1 MKTALGRAVGLGDD
15 GGWAA
20 AVAVGADAG
29 ADVGADVCVGGVDG
43 VAGAG
48 IAAVSVGAGSGVVA
62 TLRKGTEGTAVVAG

>member
-1 MKTALGRAVGLGDD
+1 MKTALGRAVGLGGSD
-15 GGWAA
+15 GWAVV
-20 AVAVGADAG
+20 VAVG

-48 IAAVSVGAGSGVVA
+48 IAEVSVGAGSGVVA